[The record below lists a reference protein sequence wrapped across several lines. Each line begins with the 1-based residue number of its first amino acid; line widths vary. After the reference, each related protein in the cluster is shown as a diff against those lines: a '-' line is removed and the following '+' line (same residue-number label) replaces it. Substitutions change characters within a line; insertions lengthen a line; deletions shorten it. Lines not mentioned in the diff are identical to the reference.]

1 MDVTNKPQFIRKF
14 KVQPK
19 TNEPVDMKK
28 LVKVILTVIINQVF
42 VGIPVAKIA
51 YHLAARPSLRLIPSF
66 YKLLLDL
73 LVCSWTQEFIF
84 YYSHRL
90 LHHKWLYKHI
100 HKKHHEFKAPIAVG
114 AIYCHPLEQII
125 SNFLPVVIGLV
136 IMKSH
141 ASTALIYVPIRA
153 ISALLDHSGYHLPY
167 LNSPVFHDY
176 HHEK

>member
-1 MDVTNKPQFIRKF
+1 MDVTNKPQFMRQF

-19 TNEPVDMKK
+19 TNEPVDREK
-28 LVKVILTVIINQVF
+28 LVKVILTVIINQLF
-42 VGIPVAKIA
+42 VGIPVAKLA
-51 YHLAARPSLRLIPSF
+51 YHLAERPSLRSIPSF

-84 YYSHRL
+84 YYSHRI

-100 HKKHHEFKAPIAVG
+100 HKKHHEFKAPIAVA